1 MRRFLIMCSSALV
14 ALSSFATLTAAPAS
28 AATTDPC
35 KVLKTAEISKVFEGA
50 QVGKG
55 DRGLKT
61 AVNESCTFDVAA
73 AGDRPAGTLTVNVM
87 FKRGKAAY
95 DGLKKE
101 AGYVPTTGLAKSLY
115 DEKTSAVLTL
125 KGDVL
130 LTMQGLFSGD
140 ELPIVNHDV
149 LAQLVAAS
157 KTGLKRV

>member
-1 MRRFLIMCSSALV
+1 MRRILITCSSALV

-28 AATTDPC
+28 AATKDPC
-35 KVLKTAEISKVFEGA
+35 KAVTTAEISKAFEGA

-55 DRGLKT
+55 ERGLKT

-73 AGDRPAGTLTVNVM
+73 AGDRPAGTLTVTVM

-101 AGYVPTTGLAKSLY
+101 PGYVPTTGLAKSIY
-115 DEKTSAVLTL
+115 DDRVSAVMTL

-140 ELPIVNHDV
+140 ELPIVNQDV
-149 LAQLVAAS
+149 QAQLVTVS